1 MRLQKI
7 KLLTDATLSV
17 VISAVSVHPAMAN
30 PATQIAQTQ
39 TTTTASTRT
48 ITGFVKSIV
57 GDVVTIREE
66 SAPYRTLRIQRCVL
80 RIIGLVPGMKVRA
93 TVAGSQVENIAVIPD
108 YEVVATTVARPAT
121 PAPAARPAPEPA
133 PERMPAPRPPP
144 APPPPQPRQRARPQT
159 PLPSGCRLHVR
170 CRLPLRVRLPSG
182 CRLPVRFRL
191 RLR

>member
-1 MRLQKI
+1 MRFQKI
-7 KLLTDATLSV
+7 KLLTGATLSV

-39 TTTTASTRT
+39 TTTTANSRT

-108 YEVVATTVARPAT
+108 YKVVATTVARPAT
-121 PAPAARPAPEPA
+121 PAPAPRPAADTAPAPRPMPAPAPRPAPA
-133 PERMPAPRPPP
+133 PMPAPRPMP
-144 APPPPQPRQRARPQT
+144 APAPAPA
-159 PLPSGCRLHVR
+159 
-170 CRLPLRVRLPSG
+170 
-182 CRLPVRFRL
+182 PVRGL
-191 RLR
+191 W

>member
-1 MRLQKI
+1 MRFQKI
-7 KLLTDATLSV
+7 KLLTGATLSV

-39 TTTTASTRT
+39 TTTTANSRT

-121 PAPAARPAPEPA
+121 PAPAPRPAPEPA
-133 PERMPAPRPPP
+133 PRPMPAPAPRQAPAPVPAPRPMP
-144 APPPPQPRQRARPQT
+144 APAPRPMAASRGG
-159 PLPSGCRLHVR
+159 LWGGL
-170 CRLPLRVRLPSG
+170 G
-182 CRLPVRFRL
+182 
-191 RLR
+191 